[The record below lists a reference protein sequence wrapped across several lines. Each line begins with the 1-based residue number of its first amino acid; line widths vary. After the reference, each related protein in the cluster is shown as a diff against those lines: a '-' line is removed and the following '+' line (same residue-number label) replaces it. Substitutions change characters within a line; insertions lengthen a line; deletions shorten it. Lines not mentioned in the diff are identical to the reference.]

1 MKQYFT
7 LALLLPA
14 LTATA
19 QTTLTNDGATLTVT
33 SGATLYVAGTVQNNA
48 RGTLSNAGTLRLTG
62 DLTNTGTL
70 ASPGTLFFSGTTD
83 QAFTP
88 GAATVASLTL
98 DNPGNASN
106 PNANHLFLTQDL
118 SVGTLLTLA
127 QGLVRTQAPGGSLV
141 TLSLPDGA
149 SLVGEQSGRYVQG
162 RLAATRGSVSGQV
175 PIAFPNGFAIN
186 PNNGQALGSVTV
198 TRTAGLQTPGLS
210 YGTNMAGSSKGID
223 RVWQVAA
230 EQNPT
235 VPATVSLSWVSDDDN
250 GLNVNA
256 PAQLWR
262 ADQGRGPWVAQDG
275 SRSLSSTSPR
285 TFSANTS
292 QLGMLT
298 VSNSSQP
305 LPVELVSFTA
315 EALGA
320 DAWLKWATASEQN
333 NDRFEVEA
341 SADGRTF
348 RRIGQVP
355 GHGSSTQPHAY
366 QLTDAAIARYGV
378 SAVYYRLRQVD
389 ADGTASYSPVRP
401 VAVPQLAGLSLFPN
415 PTTQTATLTGAV
427 PGTPV
432 TVLDAVGRL
441 VLRVVATSAGTAT
454 LELPAELAA
463 GVYVVRTGQQAL
475 RLTVAY

>member
-14 LTATA
+14 LAATA
-19 QTTLTNDGATLTVT
+19 QTLTNDGATLTVT
-33 SGATLYVAGTVQNNA
+33 SGATLYVAGTVQNNTS
-48 RGTLSNAGTLRLTG
+48 GTLTNAGTLRLTG

-70 ASPGTLFFSGTTD
+70 VSSGTLYFNGSTD
-83 QAFTP
+83 QTLTP
-88 GAATVASLTL
+88 GAASVATLTL
-98 DNPGNASN
+98 DNAGN

-118 SVGTLLTLA
+118 SVGTLLTLT
-127 QGLVRTQAPGGSLV
+127 QGLVRTQAPGGPLV
-141 TLSLPDGA
+141 TLSLPEGA

-162 RLAATRGSVSGQV
+162 RLAAARNSVSGQGLL
-175 PIAFPNGFAIN
+175 AFPNGFAID
-186 PNNGQALGSVTV
+186 PNSQTLGSVTV
-198 TRTAGLQTPGLS
+198 TRTAGLTTPGVS

-223 RVWQVAA
+223 RVWQVVA

-235 VPATVSLSWVSDDDN
+235 APATVSLSWVSDDDN
-250 GLNVNA
+250 GFNANA

-262 ADQGRGPWVAQDG
+262 ADQASGPWVAQDG

-285 TFSANTS
+285 TFAANTS
-292 QLGMLT
+292 QLGVLT

-320 DAWLKWATASEQN
+320 DALLKWATASEKN

-366 QLTDAAIARYGV
+366 QLTDVAIARYGTSV
-378 SAVYYRLRQVD
+378 VYYRLRQVD
-389 ADGTASYSPVRP
+389 AAGTASYSPVRT
-401 VAVPQLAGLSLFPN
+401 VAVALPAGLALFPN
-415 PTTQTATLTGAV
+415 PTTQTATLTGVV

-441 VLRVVATSAGTAT
+441 VLRVPADSTGTAA
-454 LELPAELAA
+454 LVLPVGLAA

-475 RLTVAY
+475 RLTVTN